1 MERLT
6 LTCVEALRTCVRI
19 LASNEKGL
27 MMTSKTERQ
36 TLLDRF
42 QAMKAE
48 GGLVD
53 MKFHLGQ
60 VSETT
65 TEAVC
70 GQVNSLLD
78 AVAGDKVRF
87 FSKWNDAHAIAG

>member
-1 MERLT
+1 M
-6 LTCVEALRTCVRI
+6 ALLGVIAFRMCVRI
-19 LASNEKGL
+19 LASFEKGL

-42 QAMKAE
+42 QEMKAK

-78 AVAGDKVRF
+78 AVAAEKVSF
-87 FSKWNDAHAIAG
+87 FSKWNDGRVIAA